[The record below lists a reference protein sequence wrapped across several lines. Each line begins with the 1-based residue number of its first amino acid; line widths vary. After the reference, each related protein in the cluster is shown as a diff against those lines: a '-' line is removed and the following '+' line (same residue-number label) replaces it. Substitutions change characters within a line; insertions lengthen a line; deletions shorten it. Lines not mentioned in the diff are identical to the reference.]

1 MSSLSNQELIRYS
14 RQLLLPEIDENAQL
28 KLKEA
33 RVLIIGLGGLGSP
46 AAFYLAASGIGQLT
60 LVDHDEVEL
69 SNLQR
74 QILYKISHIGQSKSK
89 AAGKT
94 LQALNNQI
102 SLSTISEKLDE
113 HNDKALMENC
123 DLVLDCS
130 DNFTT
135 RYLVNRLAKQF
146 AKPLVS
152 GAATGWQGQLCI
164 VDNRNDN
171 APCYECL
178 FPNQD
183 VSNAQNCDTLGVIS
197 PLLGVIGAQQAI
209 AAILL
214 LLGENSLPQFLQFDA
229 RSFKQNAFAF
239 TTSKT
244 CTVCNKC

>member
-28 KLKEA
+28 KFKAA

-46 AAFYLAASGIGQLT
+46 AAFYLAASGIGQLI

-74 QILYKISHIGQSKSK
+74 QILYKVSHIGQCKSK

-102 SLSTISEKLDE
+102 SLSTISEQLDE
-113 HNDKALMENC
+113 HNAKSLIEDC

-130 DNFTT
+130 DNFKT
-135 RYLVNRLAKQF
+135 RYLVNRLSKLF

-152 GAATGWQGQLCI
+152 GAAMGWQGQLCI
-164 VDNRNDN
+164 VDNRGND

-178 FPNQD
+178 FPNDNQ
-183 VSNAQNCDTLGVIS
+183 NHAQNCDTLGVIS

-214 LLGENSLPQFLQFDA
+214 LLGEDNLPQFLQFDA
-229 RSFKQNAFAF
+229 RSFKQSAFAF

-244 CTVCNKC
+244 CTVCNNV

>member
-28 KLKEA
+28 KLKAA

-46 AAFYLAASGIGQLT
+46 AAFYLAASGVGQLT

-74 QILYKISHIGQSKSK
+74 QILYKISHIGQNKSK

-94 LQALNNQI
+94 LQALNNQV
-102 SLSTISEKLDE
+102 SLSSISEKLDE
-113 HNDKALMENC
+113 QNAKSLIENC

-130 DNFTT
+130 DNFKT
-135 RYLVNRLAKQF
+135 RYLINRLAKQF

-152 GAATGWQGQLCI
+152 GAAMGWQGQLCI
-164 VDNRNDN
+164 VDNRDD

-178 FPNQD
+178 FPNDNQ
-183 VSNAQNCDTLGVIS
+183 NHAQNCDTLGVIS

-214 LLGENSLPQFLQFDA
+214 LLGETNLPQFLQFDA
-229 RSFKQNAFAF
+229 RSFKQSAFSF
-239 TTSKT
+239 STSSSCST
-244 CTVCNKC
+244 CN

>member
-28 KLKEA
+28 KLKAA

-46 AAFYLAASGIGQLT
+46 AAFYLAASGIGKLT

-94 LQALNNQI
+94 LQALNNQVSI
-102 SLSTISEKLDE
+102 STLSQKLNE
-113 HNDKALMENC
+113 HNAKALIEDC

-130 DNFTT
+130 DNFKT

-152 GAATGWQGQLCI
+152 GAAMGWQGQLCI
-164 VDNRNDN
+164 VDNRDDDT
-171 APCYECL
+171 PCYECL
-178 FPNQD
+178 FPND
-183 VSNAQNCDTLGVIS
+183 NKNHAQNCDTLGVIS
-197 PLLGVIGAQQAI
+197 PLLGVIGSQQAI

-214 LLGENSLPQFLQFDA
+214 LLGETNLPQFLQFDA
-229 RSFKQNAFAF
+229 QSFKQSAFSFAM
-239 TTSKT
+239 SQT
-244 CTVCNKC
+244 CTVCNKR